1 MDIDSADP
9 IGLDLVAAVRTGDL
23 PTLQRLLD
31 ERPGL
36 AAARLRGAGG
46 RTPLHIVTDWPGY
59 FAQGPAVVR
68 MLLDAGADPNVRG
81 ADGTGETPLHW
92 AASSDDV
99 DVADVLIDAGA
110 DLEAADGSIG
120 TPLDNAVGYGC
131 WHVARRLVER
141 GAIVDKLWQAAALGH
156 LDRVEQFL
164 ASVPAPSAEDIN
176 NAFWQACSGG
186 QLRAADLL
194 LLAGADINA
203 TPDYA
208 QGSVLDIAASPGTR
222 RDLLLTWLRDNGAP
236 DAPAATAD
244 A

>member
-1 MDIDSADP
+1 MDIDADNP
-9 IGLDLVAAVRTGDL
+9 VGLDLVAAIRTGDL
-23 PTLQRLLD
+23 SALQRLLD

-59 FAQGPAVVR
+59 FAQGPSVAR
-68 MLLDAGADPNVRG
+68 ILIDAGADPNVRG
-81 ADGTGETPLHW
+81 EGEKGETPLHW

-110 DLEAADGSIG
+110 DLDAADGSIG

-141 GAIVDKLWQAAALGH
+141 GATVDKLWQAAALGH

-164 ASVPAPSAEDIN
+164 AGVPAPSAEDLN
-176 NAFWQACSGG
+176 NAFWQACHGG
-186 QLRAADLL
+186 QLRTADRLL
-194 LLAGADINA
+194 RAGADINA

-208 QGSVLDIAASPGTR
+208 QGSVLDIAAGPGTR
-222 RDLLLTWLRDNGAP
+222 RDLLLTWLRDRGAP
-236 DAPAATAD
+236 AETGDA
-244 A
+244 